1 MLSAWIFYAR
11 IRSVCKFSYLRSA
24 FSCFFSFF
32 LISWFSFLICSR
44 LLCVGFLFFAYRSA
58 LHIHAYKFDWV
69 YLSVWQCVDNTRIQY
84 DTKRKLSYPWTMP
97 KWLTT
102 TTARSKSM
110 KIYRLLI
117 VLCIEISLFARSR
130 ADRNLSTLYR
140 KEMCDG
146 SNVNIFAYPKRYTPH
161 FLE

>member
-1 MLSAWIFYAR
+1 MRGFVQFVNFHICVQHFL
-11 IRSVCKFSYLRSA
+11 A
-24 FSCFFSFF
+24 FSFS
-32 LISWFSFLICSR
+32 SWFPSSRFLYVR
-44 LLCVGFLFFAYRSA
+44 VYCVSDFFFFAYWSA
-58 LHIHAYKFDWV
+58 LHIHAYIFDWV